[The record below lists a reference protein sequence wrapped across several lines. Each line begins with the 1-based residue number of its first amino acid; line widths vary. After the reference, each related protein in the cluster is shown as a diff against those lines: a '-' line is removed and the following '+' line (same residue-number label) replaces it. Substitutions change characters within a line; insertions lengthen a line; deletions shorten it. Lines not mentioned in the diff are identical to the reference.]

1 MLLVFAFS
9 ITPRLFLHD
18 LFAGHVD
25 NAGVKHS
32 KASYQISASGFNCDK
47 DGVVA
52 TSPFVADEHALN
64 FQTLIFLSSFKSGEI
79 PFSSAGKIYSPLR
92 GPPASPIC

>member
-9 ITPRLFLHD
+9 IMPKLFLHD

-25 NAGVKHS
+25 YVHVKKTNAPFRVDP
-32 KASYQISASGFNCDK
+32 AGFNCDK

-52 TSPFVADEHALN
+52 TSPFLADEPAVVYYT
-64 FQTLIFLSSFKSGEI
+64 FI
-79 PFSSAGKIYSPLR
+79 PFSPYTPEETALSSANKIYYPLR
-92 GPPASPIC
+92 GPPAEIFS